1 MKEQISRLKTEKNAV
16 ILAHYYAPSEAQEV
30 ADYISQSL
38 ALCDDEA
45 EKYAAKQLIQSIM
58 E

>member
-1 MKEQISRLKTEKNAV
+1 MANTLEKIPV
-16 ILAHYYAPSEAQEV
+16 FFTTPQEV